1 MKMSIHLQ
9 REMDSLRKKVLSLGA
24 LVEDNYQKAISAF
37 LDPEEFDYEKILAC
51 DREIDAMEVVVEE
64 DCLKILALHQP
75 VAADLRYLVCVLKLN
90 NDLERIGDLA
100 VNLAKKVRHIKADS
114 VVKSIDEVVE
124 MAQRTKIMLNSALD
138 ALVNMDT
145 DLARSVHNI
154 DDEIDTRKREI
165 RICMEK
171 AIEHDPANA
180 KSYLALLSSARNIER
195 IADLA
200 TNICEDVI
208 YSANGEIVRHKM

>member
-1 MKMSIHLQ
+1 
-9 REMDSLRKKVLSLGA
+9 
-24 LVEDNYQKAISAF
+24 
-37 LDPEEFDYEKILAC
+37 
-51 DREIDAMEVVVEE
+51 
-64 DCLKILALHQP
+64 
-75 VAADLRYLVCVLKLN
+75 
-90 NDLERIGDLA
+90 
-100 VNLAKKVRHIKADS
+100 
-114 VVKSIDEVVE
+114 
-124 MAQRTKIMLNSALD
+124 
-138 ALVNMDT
+138 MDT

-208 YSANGEIVRHKM
+208 FV

>member
-1 MKMSIHLQ
+1 MSIHLQ
-9 REMDSLRKKVLSLGA
+9 REMDSLRKRILSLGA
-24 LVEDNYQKAISAF
+24 LVENNFQLAINS
-37 LDPEEFDYEKILAC
+37 LSNPQEFDYHEVLQG
-51 DREIDAMEVVVEE
+51 DDEIDAMEVEVEE

-100 VNLAKKVRHIKADS
+100 VNLSKKVKHIKTDC
-114 VVKSIDEVVE
+114 VVKSVDEVVE
-124 MAQRTKIMLNSALD
+124 MAQRTKTMLNSALD

-154 DDEIDTRKREI
+154 DDEIDNRKKEI
-165 RICMEK
+165 RVTMEN

-180 KSYLALLSSARNIER
+180 KTYLSLLSAARNIER
-195 IADLA
+195 IADLS

-208 YSANGEIVRHKM
+208 YSADGEIVRHKL